1 VVSARFSKPLASGH
15 VSARLSCGLAE
26 LQLYLPIS
34 AALADIYLCRLLKMF
49 EIDEDDF
56 PIVRTRKALL
66 ALDLQNDIISTG
78 GVLSVENPPNFVENA
93 VDLAVHFRDSGNDVI
108 WVRSIFE
115 RSRPVN
121 ASSGQSETVITDRE
135 LHIGRRVV
143 EAKSRSISRRSQK
156 LPDRYTKL
164 YEAGEDGLEDFA
176 ALRVDDNK
184 EGDIT
189 SETFLTIEPGE
200 NPQIVL
206 PGSPG
211 ANFSPFTS
219 QNIDTMRDLVFQ
231 KSYYSA
237 FKDGTLVQTLR
248 AKFVTEIY
256 LCGALTNIS
265 IFATAMDAARHGYS
279 ITIVDDCL
287 GYRSKD
293 KHDEALRQLTEFT
306 GCDIISSKEVL
317 QDLPARTSKGQQA
330 PSLTR
335 TKYQPKEKDL
345 PPENLMADINLTRK
359 DSSSSRPLSGPTEP
373 PLSSTHVE
381 TAGNSESR
389 PKEHEDIN
397 TPVVSPKVD
406 SKKKE
411 RVKSKVKFRQRPSKS
426 TPKDGNIIGESKSQP
441 GVEKGH
447 ISQTPDSSQATSQ
460 VSKIRAGASDA
471 AESPNRLKGTGA
483 GSALSESVAVEL
495 GKGKELSEA
504 GIDTAMPPDDLV
516 EVDSKTSMD
525 GESAP
530 ICEGDTTVINN
541 LLDGELS
548 KGIFEKLR
556 DEVRW
561 QKMSHRGGDVPRLVA
576 VQGEL
581 AKDGSI
587 PIYRH
592 PADESPPLLPFSSVV
607 SQIRVAVEEK
617 LGHRVNHVLIQF
629 YRDGNDYISE
639 HSDKTLDILPN
650 TFIANVS
657 LGAQRTMVFRTKK
670 ISQRNDGPDYTEGTE
685 FRKACRAPLPHNSM
699 CKVGLVTNMRW
710 LHGIRQDK
718 RMRSEKSEA
727 ELAYDG
733 GRISLTFRKI
743 GTFLDKDQQKIWGH
757 GATSKTKDDAKMVV
771 NGETPDA
778 EKMVRAF
785 GQENHASE
793 FNWAEVYGGGFDVLH
808 ISNSPKLF
816 LSGDIVV
823 DRGVRIMLAEYGI
836 AWTEGGISPSFSWK
850 DDSSALGEL
859 ATAQAPLIK
868 FMDSDLS
875 RSTVEG
881 HMAIMLYLDAIQ
893 GSKTNGAS
901 KSHIDIARQF
911 TRLQRA
917 GDLLQ
922 NWRRLPLGIKQLER
936 ELDLWESFAEEGL
949 FIAGSTISVVDFAII
964 PLFIELQKTWPRRHL
979 QNLDNYVL
987 RMLELDSVKTVLGS
1001 SSHLHDPKTA

>member
-1 VVSARFSKPLASGH
+1 
-15 VSARLSCGLAE
+15 
-26 LQLYLPIS
+26 
-34 AALADIYLCRLLKMF
+34 MF
-49 EIDEDDF
+49 EIHEDDL

-135 LHIGRRVV
+135 LLIGRRAV

-164 YEAGEDGLEDFA
+164 YEAADDGLEDFVG
-176 ALRVDDNK
+176 LRVDDNE

-200 NPQIVL
+200 NPQVVL

-317 QDLPARTSKGQQA
+317 QALPARTSKGQQA
-330 PSLTR
+330 PSPRR
-335 TKYQPKEKDL
+335 TKYQPKEKGL
-345 PPENLMADINLTRK
+345 PLENLMADINLSGK
-359 DSSSSRPLSGPTEP
+359 DSSSSRPRLAPTEP
-373 PLSSTHVE
+373 PPSTTHVG
-381 TAGNSESR
+381 TSGNSESR
-389 PKEHEDIN
+389 PKEHEEIS
-397 TPVVSPKVD
+397 TPVVSLRVD

-411 RVKSKVKFRQRPSKS
+411 RVNSKVKLRQRPSRS
-426 TPKDGNIIGESKSQP
+426 TPKDGNIIGESKGQSE
-441 GVEKGH
+441 VEKGR
-447 ISQTPDSSQATSQ
+447 ISQAPITSQATSQ
-460 VSKIRAGASDA
+460 VSKAVSIQAGAGASDA
-471 AESPNRLKGTGA
+471 AETPNRLKGTSA
-483 GSALSESVAVEL
+483 DSALSESVAVEL

-504 GIDTAMPPDDLV
+504 GRDVVTPLDDLV
-516 EVDSKTSMD
+516 EVAFKTSMD
-525 GESAP
+525 DESSP

-556 DEVRW
+556 DDVRW

-576 VQGEL
+576 VQGEV

-592 PADESPPLLPFSSVV
+592 PADESPPLLPFSPVV
-607 SQIRVAVEEK
+607 SQIRVAVEKK

-639 HSDKTLDILPN
+639 HSDKTLDILPD

-670 ISQRNDGPDYTEGTE
+670 ISQSNDGPDYTEGIE
-685 FRKACRAPLPHNSM
+685 FRKVCRAPLPHNSM

-757 GATSKTKDDAKMVV
+757 GATSKTKDDAKMVI

-793 FNWAEVYGGGFDVLH
+793 FDWAEAYGGGFDVLH
-808 ISNSPKLF
+808 ISISPKLF
-816 LSGDIVV
+816 LSGDVVV
-823 DRGVRIMLAEYGI
+823 DLGVKIMLAEYGI
-836 AWTEGGISPSFSWK
+836 AWMEGGISPSFSWK
-850 DDSSALGEL
+850 DDSSTSEES

-868 FMDSDLS
+868 FVDNDLS

-893 GSKTNGAS
+893 GSKTNNAS
-901 KSHIDIARQF
+901 KSHIDVARQF

-922 NWRRLPLGIKQLER
+922 NWRRLELGIKQLER
-936 ELDLWESFAEEGL
+936 ELDLWESFADEGE

-987 RMLELDSVKTVLGS
+987 RMLELDSVKTILGS
-1001 SSHLHDPKTA
+1001 SGHLLDPKTE